1 MKRGAVR
8 AGENNK
14 RKGYERSFTLAK
26 PSRNKTKRGA
36 QADGY
41 KSRAECRKKAGYK
54 KAGRGGGGGRP
65 EIQDAKQLWNEAQGS
80 LRQAETTAP
89 VVAQPRG
96 WGGDA
101 QLGDSQGWG
110 PPKRRLRSSAVR
122 VPRSPSAVFILC
134 GSGGAR
140 PLPTPRSSAS
150 LPLAQATSYICKYGG
165 VGPAPLP
172 LLRDLAVSPLPPP
185 QVLDWDRMGGRDR
198 GRVRAE

>member
-1 MKRGAVR
+1 MNAASPSPNRL
-8 AGENNK
+8 ETK
-14 RKGYERSFTLAK
+14 RKGVHKQTATKAEQNAEKKRG
-26 PSRNKTKRGA
+26 TKRQGEVGEGA
-36 QADGY
+36 APKFKMQSSCGT
-41 KSRAECRKKAGYK
+41 KLKAPSAK
-54 KAGRGGGGGRP
+54 RRPLHQWWLSRGGGAGTRSWG
-65 EIQDAKQLWNEAQGS
+65 
-80 LRQAETTAP
+80 TA
-89 VVAQPRG
+89 RDG
-96 WGGDA
+96 
-101 QLGDSQGWG
+101 G

-122 VPRSPSAVFILC
+122 GPRSPSAVFILC